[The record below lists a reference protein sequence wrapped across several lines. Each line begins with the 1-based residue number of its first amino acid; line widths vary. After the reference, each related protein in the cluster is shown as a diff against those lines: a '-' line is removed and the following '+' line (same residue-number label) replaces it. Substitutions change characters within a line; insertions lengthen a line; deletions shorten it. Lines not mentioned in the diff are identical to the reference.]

1 MKTAAAKSKVT
12 RLTPKPEVLRELYLL
27 SGNNCA
33 MPGCKNVI
41 IDRAGVVVGHICHI
55 EAAMS
60 DGARFNPDQ
69 TNEERRALS
78 NLVLICAGH
87 HAQIDSKKH
96 EKKWSLAAVRK
107 IKADHEKKFKGLDDS
122 LQQAFQ
128 NSFVDSTDA
137 LSPTNAESFA
147 ELERLLPHAKVK
159 SDKKPER
166 KAETDDFLKKMAL
179 VPDEERQFMVSLIR
193 RAIKLRATSVSV
205 DVDDV
210 KNVFKIGYTKI
221 KKIGEALD
229 RYRVGSVDEVG
240 TRDGNRYHVMIQD
253 PSDHLT
259 WFEINEFCEVSGH
272 DLDEFVL
279 RLKFGLLDGPA

>member
-1 MKTAAAKSKVT
+1 MKAAATKGKVT

-55 EAAMS
+55 EAAMP

-87 HAQIDSKKH
+87 HAQIDSEKH
-96 EKKWSLAAVRK
+96 EKKWTLAAVRK

-128 NSFVDSTDA
+128 SSFVDSTDA

-147 ELERLLPHAKVK
+147 ELERLVPHAKVR

-166 KAETDDFLKKMAL
+166 KAETDDFLKKMSL
-179 VPDEERQFMVSLIR
+179 VPDEERQFMVTLIR
-193 RAIKLRATSVSV
+193 RAVKLNASSVSV

-210 KNVFKIGYTKI
+210 RSAFKIGYTKI

-240 TRDGNRYHVMIQD
+240 TRDGNKYHVMIQD

-259 WFEINEFCEVSGH
+259 WFEINEFCDVSGH
-272 DLDEFVL
+272 DLGDFVV

>member
-1 MKTAAAKSKVT
+1 MKAAATKGKVT

-55 EAAMS
+55 EAAMP

-96 EKKWSLAAVRK
+96 EKKWTLAAVRK

-128 NSFVDSTDA
+128 SSFVDSTDA

-147 ELERLLPHAKVK
+147 ELERLVPHAKVR

-166 KAETDDFLKKMAL
+166 KAETDDFLKKMSL
-179 VPDEERQFMVSLIR
+179 VPDEERRQAERIQ
-193 RAIKLRATSVSV
+193 
-205 DVDDV
+205 
-210 KNVFKIGYTKI
+210 
-221 KKIGEALD
+221 
-229 RYRVGSVDEVG
+229 RVG
-240 TRDGNRYHVMIQD
+240 
-253 PSDHLT
+253 
-259 WFEINEFCEVSGH
+259 
-272 DLDEFVL
+272 
-279 RLKFGLLDGPA
+279 